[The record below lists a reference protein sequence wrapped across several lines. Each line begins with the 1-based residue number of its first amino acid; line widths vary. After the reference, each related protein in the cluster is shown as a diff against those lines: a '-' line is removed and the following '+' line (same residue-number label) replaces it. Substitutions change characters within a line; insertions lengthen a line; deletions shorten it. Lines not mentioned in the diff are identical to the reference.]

1 MTEEKFWKCTLRKI
15 MMLIDT
21 HMFLHNP
28 DYKKEEKQE
37 VAYIDQVL
45 F

>member
-1 MTEEKFWKCTLRKI
+1 MPEEKFWKCTLRKI
-15 MMLIDT
+15 FTLMDT
-21 HMFLHNP
+21 HAFLNNP
-28 DYKKEEKQE
+28 DYKKEEQQD